1 MTAAMYIPPSF
12 QQTAHVQG
20 KDYQGFL
27 ATLASISVPDGNHR
41 AWGIVPLPQKPG
53 NSTDLAK

>member
-1 MTAAMYIPPSF
+1 MYIPPSF